1 MKKKALILS
10 LTSILIFLLVL
21 YLVTIDKDDKH
32 LVEDLLV
39 LRYAEN
45 QPTDYPTVIAAQ
57 YFADLVKKRTDGRII
72 IKVLA
77 NAQLG
82 DEKTIIEQLVFGGIE
97 MARVSLSPLSE
108 YVPEMNLLQLPYLY
122 DDRDHFWAVLDSELG
137 SYFLD
142 TCNKQG
148 MIGLSWYDAG
158 ARSFYTTSKITSLE
172 DMQGLTIRIQES
184 ELMEKLVKALGASGV
199 KTNFKDV
206 YQALQTGIIDG
217 AENNW
222 PSFESTGHYTV
233 AKYLL
238 LDEHT
243 RVPEV
248 QIVSSIIWEKLSFED
263 QSIIKQAAL
272 ESSFYERQ
280 LWQEKEKASENKV
293 RLSGIEVVY
302 LDNDMKES
310 FRKATQSLY
319 EPYEQNYADILKQ
332 IQDYGKN

>member
-32 LVEDLLV
+32 LVEDTLV